1 MNDKNTMGH
10 LAGIMTIIIWGT
22 TFVSTKILLQDF
34 APIEILFFRFILGLL
49 ALLMIYPHRMEIT
62 DRKQELV
69 FAGAGLS
76 GITLYYLF
84 ENIALTYS
92 MASNIGVIICI
103 APFFTAILAQL
114 FLDGEPLTP
123 QFFLGFLVA
132 ISGIFLISF
141 NGSTTFALNPLGD
154 FLAVLAAIVW
164 AAYSIF
170 TRKIGAFGYH
180 PIQTTRRVFS
190 YGLLFMIP
198 SLFLFPF
205 KWDLVRFVNPIYL
218 FNMLFLGLGASALC
232 FVTWSFSVK
241 ILGAVRTSIYIYL
254 VPIVTIL
261 TSVIVLHEH
270 ITGMA
275 ALGTVLT
282 LTGLVVSE
290 TKLPIKKRAQ

>member
-1 MNDKNTMGH
+1 MNDKNTAGH

-34 APIEILFFRFILGLL
+34 APIEILFFRFMLGLL
-49 ALLMIYPHRMEIT
+49 ALLIIYPHRMKIT
-62 DRKQELV
+62 DWKQELV

-114 FLDGEPLTP
+114 FLDGETLTP

-170 TRKIGAFGYH
+170 TRKISAFGYH

-198 SLFLFPF
+198 CLFLFPF
-205 KWDLVRFVNPIYL
+205 EWDLVRFVNPIDL
-218 FNMLFLGLGASALC
+218 FNMLFLGFGASALC

-254 VPIVTIL
+254 VPVVTIL

-275 ALGTVLT
+275 AVGTVLT

>member
-1 MNDKNTMGH
+1 MNDKNTAGH

-49 ALLMIYPHRMEIT
+49 ALFMIYPHRMEIT
-62 DRKQELV
+62 DRKQEMV

-76 GITLYYLF
+76 GITLYYLL

-141 NGSTTFALNPLGD
+141 NGSTMFALNPLGD

-170 TRKIGAFGYH
+170 TRKISAFGYH

-218 FNMLFLGLGASALC
+218 FNILFLGLGASALC

-254 VPIVTIL
+254 VPVVTIL

-270 ITGMA
+270 ITSMA
-275 ALGTVLT
+275 ALGTVLS

-290 TKLPIKKRAQ
+290 TKFPNKKRAQ